1 MAVVGAWF
9 AMRLQRAGRPFTAL
23 PTCKLPRG
31 SQAQAACT
39 FTLSSSSSHWMR
51 QLRQPSSPQ
60 LPQFLQRGMIDDD
73 NNAACL
79 APWWRA
85 LCELMEACRL
95 CTWGRL
101 RGCPGTP
108 TKLGCPSL
116 WGWCEGRLEDIGLEE
131 RETRLWGIPTMKW
144 DLPCPL
150 ALFVEGHPC
159 PLLLEQHEVSAWG
172 RIGAGPLLGFAACK
186 TARQGSCSVCCV
198 KRTRRV
204 TKAYRTELP
213 CSGNILATSL
223 GGPSVRVQEAEGA
236 RAMYPHRTMS
246 LMMGWGTDSP
256 AVQLRVASH
265 LGEAEGHF
273 LSVTP
278 DEQPHCCLR
287 PVDNWKIATVPSP
300 EA

>member
-1 MAVVGAWF
+1 MELTSFKPHSLPLIQNIQIESKCIRCRDPKGGWPWWVPD
-9 AMRLQRAGRPFTAL
+9 LQCGFTAL
-23 PTCKLPRG
+23 PTSKLPRG

-39 FTLSSSSSHWMR
+39 FTLSSFSSHWMR

-116 WGWCEGRLEDIGLEE
+116 WGWCEGRLEDIGLGE
-131 RETRLWGIPTMKW
+131 RETRLWGIPTMMW

-150 ALFVEGHPC
+150 ALCVEGHPC
-159 PLLLEQHEVSAWG
+159 LLLLEQHEASAGAGSGLGLCWVSQPARLHVKVPAVSAELSG
-172 RIGAGPLLGFAACK
+172 HVESQRSAE
-186 TARQGSCSVCCV
+186 QSS
-198 KRTRRV
+198 RV
-204 TKAYRTELP
+204 R
-213 CSGNILATSL
+213 GTSW
-223 GGPSVRVQEAEGA
+223 P
-236 RAMYPHRTMS
+236 
-246 LMMGWGTDSP
+246 
-256 AVQLRVASH
+256 
-265 LGEAEGHF
+265 
-273 LSVTP
+273 
-278 DEQPHCCLR
+278 
-287 PVDNWKIATVPSP
+287 PV
-300 EA
+300 